1 MLHFNAL
8 QQQVT
13 TPSCNIICHCFQKR
27 GLRREKQCQLERR
40 VDPSG
45 WMPLGSVRPRK
56 ATNSQTHD
64 VAGRDQRY
72 RVHDQAR
79 LLVSPCMT
87 ERVPRF
93 AKQCLECKSLA
104 LPFAQLVPILFVVR
118 LLANIVDDACC
129 GRLSELLESRVVGIA
144 CAVVVM

>member
-45 WMPLGSVRPRK
+45 MDAAGKRP
-56 ATNSQTHD
+56 
-64 VAGRDQRY
+64 
-72 RVHDQAR
+72 
-79 LLVSPCMT
+79 T
-87 ERVPRF
+87 EKGQPT
-93 AKQCLECKSLA
+93 AKLT
-104 LPFAQLVPILFVVR
+104 
-118 LLANIVDDACC
+118 
-129 GRLSELLESRVVGIA
+129 
-144 CAVVVM
+144 M